1 MGIKILSLSKNE
13 DFKKILSGKRINNR
27 YSTIFF
33 NKLLYKNN
41 STLNISVVTKKKLG
55 KAVQRNKI
63 KRRLKNIINY
73 ILKSIKINLK
83 YSYLIIAKKNVLD
96 SKYNNIKETL
106 LVDFKKILTGR
117 RINNYYS
124 TIFYKKITSK
134 QHNIL
139 NISIITKKKLG
150 KAVQRNKIKRRLKNI
165 VNNILKS
172 VKINLKYSYLII
184 AKKNVLDSKYNDI
197 KETILKDFKKIL

>member
-1 MGIKILSLSKNE
+1 MTIQEKKKRSKKINRVMGIKILSLSKNE
-13 DFKKILSGKRINNR
+13 DFKKILTGK
-27 YSTIFF
+27 
-33 NKLLYKNN
+33 K
-41 STLNISVVTKKKLG
+41 
-55 KAVQRNKI
+55 
-63 KRRLKNIINY
+63 
-73 ILKSIKINLK
+73 
-83 YSYLIIAKKNVLD
+83 
-96 SKYNNIKETL
+96 
-106 LVDFKKILTGR
+106 
-117 RINNYYS
+117 INNYYS
-124 TIFYKKITSK
+124 TIFYKKISSK
-134 QHNIL
+134 QYNIL

>member
-13 DFKKILSGKRINNR
+13 DFKKIL
-27 YSTIFF
+27 
-33 NKLLYKNN
+33 
-41 STLNISVVTKKKLG
+41 
-55 KAVQRNKI
+55 
-63 KRRLKNIINY
+63 
-73 ILKSIKINLK
+73 
-83 YSYLIIAKKNVLD
+83 
-96 SKYNNIKETL
+96 
-106 LVDFKKILTGR
+106 TGR
-117 RINNYYS
+117 RIHNYYS
-124 TIFYKKITSK
+124 TIFYKKISSK

-139 NISIITKKKLG
+139 NISIIAKKKLG

-197 KETILKDFKKIL
+197 KETILKDFKQILWLNLLT